1 MTEPRNKPTDAQLA
15 ILNVLWSRGS
25 STVREVHE
33 DLPGELRRGYTTTLK
48 LMQIMAE
55 KGLVERNESAR
66 SHVYTAAVE
75 RGRLQ
80 DTLVGDLL
88 DKAFGG
94 SAAKLAMRALSS
106 APTSAEELAEIRELL
121 ARLEGGAASRP
132 RSPMSRPQAARSRN
146 PKSQAR
152 RKKS

>member
-106 APTSAEELAEIRELL
+106 APTSAEELAEIRDLL
-121 ARLEGGAASRP
+121 ARLEGGSGAATPTP
-132 RSPMSRPQAARSRN
+132 RAKVQP
-146 PKSQAR
+146 R